1 MSQPLRLTY
10 QNSDVMFAILNKKP
24 SINHLKIEIL
34 LEGETFE
41 LQKANGRWGYE
52 KPSEKSEIFTAI
64 GNVIALRY
72 RI

>member
-1 MSQPLRLTY
+1 MSQPLRLTF

-24 SINHLKIEIL
+24 SINHQKIDIL
-34 LEGETFE
+34 LEGETFQ
-41 LQKANGRWGYE
+41 LQKENGKWAT
-52 KPSEKSEIFTAI
+52 KKASEKRELFTAI